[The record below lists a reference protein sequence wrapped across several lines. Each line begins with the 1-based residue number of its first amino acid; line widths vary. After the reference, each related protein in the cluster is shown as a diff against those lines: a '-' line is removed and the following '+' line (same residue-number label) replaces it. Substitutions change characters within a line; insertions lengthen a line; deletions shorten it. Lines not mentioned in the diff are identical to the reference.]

1 VKTVHYYG
9 LDLRPENHLPVIGFS
24 LYDHRMSDGDH
35 SATAPAAADA
45 GDPSAARSNDRV
57 AAATRLGVIRPVD
70 LEDAEGLA
78 GLYRANREH
87 LVPFVEIRD
96 QSFFTPEGQHA
107 RIARAIEAAA
117 AGESWR
123 FAILDGDSLAGT
135 IGVTNVIRGPVQGAK
150 LGYWVAHGRDGK
162 GLATRAVAEVS
173 RFAFEGAGLHRL
185 EAWTLVDNHASQR
198 VLEKNGFSRFGI
210 ARGLLL
216 IDGEWRDH
224 ILFERIAE

>member
-1 VKTVHYYG
+1 
-9 LDLRPENHLPVIGFS
+9 
-24 LYDHRMSDGDH
+24 MSDGDQ
-35 SATAPAAADA
+35 SATAPAAADPDGPWPA
-45 GDPSAARSNDRV
+45 QQSDVV
-57 AAATRLGVIRPVD
+57 AAASRFGVIRPVD
-70 LEDAEGLA
+70 LNDADELA
-78 GLYRANREH
+78 GLYRANQEH

-96 QSFFTPEGQHA
+96 QSFFTPEGQRT

-117 AGESWR
+117 TGESWR
-123 FAILDGDSLAGT
+123 FAILDGESLAGT

-162 GLATRAVAEVS
+162 GLATRAVGEVA

-198 VLEKNGFSRFGI
+198 VLEKNGFSRFGV

-216 IDGEWRDH
+216 IDSEWRDH